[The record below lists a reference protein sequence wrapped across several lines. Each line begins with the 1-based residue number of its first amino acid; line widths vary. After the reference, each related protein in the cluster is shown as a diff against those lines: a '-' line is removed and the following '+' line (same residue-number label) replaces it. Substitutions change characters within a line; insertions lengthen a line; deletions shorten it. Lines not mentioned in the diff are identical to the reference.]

1 MARRLRDARSTDPGQ
16 VLTVDEVAAYLQL
29 NRLTVYRYIREGQI
43 PAARIGKLY
52 RVLKPDLD
60 EFLEARKVGERG
72 RAAGRRRHEPAER
85 QRQARVGPETSAQLR
100 RARYSD
106 EAYIGPQWRDQM
118 KEREA
123 SEQARASG
131 YPLEWVLRGLH

>member
-1 MARRLRDARSTDPGQ
+1 M
-16 VLTVDEVAAYLQL
+16 TVDQVAAYLQL
-29 NRLTVYRYIREGQI
+29 NRLTVYRYIRERKI

-52 RVLKPDLD
+52 RVLKSDVNQFLD
-60 EFLEARKVGERG
+60 AQKVGIG
-72 RAAGRRRHEPAER
+72 GHAAGRRRHGSPAAR
-85 QRQARVGPETSAQLR
+85 PQATPQPQASAQLR

-123 SEQARASG
+123 REHARAAR
-131 YPLEWVLRGLH
+131 YPIEWVMRGLH